1 MLFTRLIVMEKR
13 KRIVKKLSFEDL
25 ALLQMGKDLLEQLWN
40 RFRTDKKVVRL
51 EDWRE

>member
-25 ALLQMGKDLLEQLWN
+25 ALLQMGKDLMGLKFGIDSG
-40 RFRTDKKVVRL
+40 RIRRL
-51 EDWRE
+51 